1 MSVAN
6 EIKVHSFD
14 VFDTCITRVYANPR
28 DIFYVL
34 GYRIFGSVSNEQDRW
49 KFARKFHKARIV
61 AEKIVNFRARR
72 NRFSKTDIFS
82 IYEIFQYLCK
92 TGMSTQD
99 LISAELAL
107 ECECIYPIPYILSKI
122 DGVRAAGGKI
132 AFISDMYIPGH
143 LLAPILQH
151 HGILKDGDT
160 LYVSCDH
167 CASKY
172 SGHLFAHVLSAEK
185 ILPAEMLHTGDNF
198 HADILMARKIGI
210 NAEHFHAAHL
220 SRHEK
225 NIRGADH
232 VLDVNKSWLAAFSRR
247 CRLNASDVEACHE
260 ESFGMIH
267 AAVIPLLLAYV
278 IWVIEHAK
286 SNGIKRL
293 FFVARDG
300 EILYKI
306 AKELC
311 IDGKEMELCYLHGSR
326 RAWLAPSM
334 VSGSLDWLKMLTLG
348 LNKKSPA
355 DIAEQIDL
363 DSDERE
369 KLRELL
375 GFSSEQ
381 WNTALDYAASR
392 DFYAALANNNDV
404 SIVLN
409 KSSEKKRHIMHRYLK
424 QMGMFDGCAWAIV
437 DAGWS
442 LNSQAALK
450 RVLNFYD
457 PELPVR
463 GYYIGL
469 SKYHLSEEEAGQYFP
484 WIPRAGS
491 LISRRAVIVEHCC
504 LPSLHASTIGYEL
517 TKDMAQPA
525 FGEEI
530 RGSEELSY
538 ARQLHEAGIAAARL
552 VAKEQGIYQ
561 KFSTLNSAAAAVF
574 SDFIENPDIKDTGYL
589 SRFGVISE
597 IRHAKSFLIPLCRS
611 LGWRDV
617 YLIILMN
624 FLKKRKFSS
633 PGYMWLEGSAV
644 MSSACKKIIVKSM
657 LRIDHFKNKVSN
669 RH

>member
-14 VFDTCITRVYANPR
+14 VFDTCITRTYANPR

-34 GYRIFGSVSNEQDRW
+34 GYRIFESLSKEGDRW
-49 KFARKFHKARIV
+49 KFAKKFYKARII
-61 AEKIVNFRARR
+61 AEKIVNLRARW
-72 NRFSKTDIFS
+72 NRSPKTDISS

-99 LISAELAL
+99 LVSAELAL
-107 ECECIYPIPYILSKI
+107 ECECIYPIPHILSKI
-122 DGVRAAGGKI
+122 DSVRASGGKV
-132 AFISDMYIPGH
+132 AFISDMYIPGR
-143 LLAPILQH
+143 LLAPILKH
-151 HGILKDGDT
+151 HGILKDGDA

-172 SGHLFAHVLSAEK
+172 SGDLFAHVLSAEK
-185 ILPAEMLHTGDNF
+185 IFPEEMLHTGDNF
-198 HADILMARKIGI
+198 HADILMARKIGV

-232 VLDVNKSWLAAFSRR
+232 VLDVNASWLAAFSRR
-247 CRLNASDVEACHE
+247 CRLNASDVEASHE

-267 AAVIPLLLAYV
+267 AAVVPFLLAYV

-286 SNGIKRL
+286 SNGIKKL

-311 IDGKEMELCYLHGSR
+311 IDEKEMELCYLHGSR

-334 VSGSLDWLKMLTLG
+334 LSGSLDWLKMLSMG
-348 LNKKSPA
+348 VNKKSPA
-355 DIAEQIDL
+355 DIVEQIDL

-369 KLRELL
+369 KLREIL
-375 GFSSEQ
+375 GFSSAQ
-381 WNTALDYAASR
+381 WNDALDYESSR
-392 DFYAALANNNDV
+392 EFYAALASNNDA

-424 QMGMFDGCAWAIV
+424 QMGLFDGCAWAIV

-457 PELPVR
+457 PELPVK

-469 SKYHLSEEEAGQYFP
+469 SKYHLSKEEAGQYFSL
-484 WIPRAGS
+484 IPRAGS

-504 LPSLHASTIGYEL
+504 LPSLHASTIGYQL
-517 TKDMAQPA
+517 TEEVAQPA
-525 FGEEI
+525 LGEEI
-530 RGSEELSY
+530 RGSEEISY
-538 ARQLHEAGIAAARL
+538 AQQLHEASIAAARL
-552 VAKEQGIYQ
+552 VAKEKDIYQ
-561 KFSTLNSAAAAVF
+561 KFSTINSAAVAVF
-574 SDFIENPDIKDTGYL
+574 SNFIKNPDIRDTAYL
-589 SRFGVISE
+589 SRFNVISE
-597 IRHAKSFLIPLCRS
+597 IRHAKGFLIPLCRS
-611 LGWRDV
+611 LGWRDI
-617 YLIILMN
+617 YSIILMN

-644 MSSACKKIIVKSM
+644 MSSACKKFIVKSM
-657 LRIDHFKNKVSN
+657 LRIDHFRNKVSSS
-669 RH
+669 H

>member
-14 VFDTCITRVYANPR
+14 VFDTCITRMYANPR

-34 GYRIFGSVSNEQDRW
+34 GSRIFGSVSKEKDRS
-49 KFARKFHKARIV
+49 KFAKKFYKARV
-61 AEKIVNFRARR
+61 LAEKIVNLRARW
-72 NRFSKTDIFS
+72 NRSQKTDIVS

-99 LISAELAL
+99 LVTAELAL

-122 DGVRAAGGKI
+122 DGIRASGGRI
-132 AFISDMYIPGH
+132 AFISDMYIPGR

-151 HGILKDGDT
+151 HGILKDGDA

-167 CASKY
+167 GTSKY
-172 SGHLFAHVLSAEK
+172 SGHIFAHVLSAEK
-185 ILPAEMLHTGDNF
+185 ILPEEMLHTGDNF

-232 VLDVNKSWLAAFSRR
+232 VLDMKTSWLAAFSRR
-247 CRLNASDVEACHE
+247 CRLNASDVEASHK
-260 ESFGMIH
+260 ESFEMIH
-267 AAVIPLLLAYV
+267 VAVIPFLIAYV

-286 SNGIKRL
+286 SNGIRRL

-306 AKELC
+306 ARELC

-355 DIAEQIDL
+355 DIVEQIDL

-369 KLRELL
+369 KIREIL

-381 WNTALDYAASR
+381 WNNALEYKASR
-392 DFYAALANNNDV
+392 DFYAALASNSDV
-404 SIVLN
+404 SIILD

-424 QMGMFDGCAWAIV
+424 QMGMFDGCDWAIV

-450 RVLNFYD
+450 RVLNYYD
-457 PELPVR
+457 PEMPVK

-469 SKYHLSEEEAGQYFP
+469 SKYHLSKEEAGQSFSL
-484 WIPRAGS
+484 IPKAGS

-517 TKDMAQPA
+517 TKEIAQPA
-525 FGEEI
+525 LGEEI

-538 ARQLHEAGIAAARL
+538 ARQLHAAGIAAARL
-552 VAKEQGIYQ
+552 VAKEKGLYQ
-561 KFSTLNSAAAAVF
+561 KFLTLNSTAVAIF
-574 SDFIENPDIKDTGYL
+574 SDFIENPDIKDTAYL

-597 IRHAKSFLIPLCRS
+597 IRHAKSFLIPLCRT
-611 LGWRDV
+611 LGWRDIF
-617 YLIILMN
+617 LIILIN

-644 MSSACKKIIVKSM
+644 MSSACKNIIVRVM
-657 LRIDHFKNKVSN
+657 LRIDYFRNKISS